1 MDEERKHLLSDTFV
15 GKFFRVS
22 SFVLAVYSVTRIV
35 LTLWNIVKG
44 RKLSTDPITRLLSLI
59 ELLVHTDVDN
69 KIMRYSQYIS
79 FGFMG
84 YLMISSVRSFSMNVK
99 NLFDFILRRRRL
111 NILETDTRVFFLS
124 LIYGIYFL
132 SAVVLLQSGLPKE
145 YV

>member
-1 MDEERKHLLSDTFV
+1 M